1 MRGPAPMARRR
12 PFPPVSAASCP
23 DDSLHP
29 PEKREQQARPSS
41 SGEPPFPHP
50 EEGVAGT
57 ASAGYDF
64 SEHGSCLSLL
74 HEAHARKSRQRR
86 WQARAACSARFAGM
100 TRSRTMDA
108 TIQGLRRR
116 KGLRGCLKTTAC
128 RCLPCLWRP
137 STNWNRP
144 DEWFFATDGR
154 EPLSGL
160 PGFTLRIW
168 TPSSTARSAAKPQG
182 RPRPLS
188 WLRAPRRGAPELA
201 VPLSA
206 GCGPS
211 APRAVASVGGRM
223 ERSRNGTPV
232 P

>member
-1 MRGPAPMARRR
+1 MKR
-12 PFPPVSAASCP
+12 PHGNPGNVVGRPVR
-23 DDSLHP
+23 HV
-29 PEKREQQARPSS
+29 
-41 SGEPPFPHP
+41 PPF
-50 EEGVAGT
+50 
-57 ASAGYDF
+57 
-64 SEHGSCLSLL
+64 C
-74 HEAHARKSRQRR
+74 
-86 WQARAACSARFAGM
+86 GM

-108 TIQGLRRR
+108 TIQGLRLPEGFAGMLEDN
-116 KGLRGCLKTTAC
+116 GLP
-128 RCLPCLWRP
+128 LPPLP
-137 STNWNRP
+137 LEAINELEQT

-160 PGFTLRIW
+160 AGLYLEDLGRRLRQ
-168 TPSSTARSAAKPQG
+168 PRSAARPQG
-182 RPRPLS
+182 RPPPLS

-206 GCGPS
+206 GCGPP